1 MSGCSTSKR
10 EILLV
15 TLSRGETAIFTKNG
29 AGLDVF
35 CPSILLN
42 LVDKEGQSVTNY
54 LPADKDV
61 KEGADEQGG
70 DQRRCRLGEPWQ
82 ISQLPPFGAKHP
94 EIECSGLKVSPEVI
108 VAQHKF

>member
-1 MSGCSTSKR
+1 M
-10 EILLV
+10 
-15 TLSRGETAIFTKNG
+15 TLSRGEIAIFTKNG
-29 AGLDVF
+29 AAL
-35 CPSILLN
+35 PSILLN
-42 LVDKEGQSVTNY
+42 LGDKEGQSVTDY

-70 DQRRCRLGEPWQ
+70 DQRRCSLGEPWQ

-94 EIECSGLKVSPEVI
+94 EIECSGLKVSLEVI

>member
-10 EILLV
+10 EILPV
-15 TLSRGETAIFTKNG
+15 TLSRGEIAIFTKNG
-29 AGLDVF
+29 AAL
-35 CPSILLN
+35 PSILLN
-42 LVDKEGQSVTNY
+42 LGDKEGQSVTDY

-70 DQRRCRLGEPWQ
+70 DQRRCSLGEPWQ

>member
-1 MSGCSTSKR
+1 M
-10 EILLV
+10 
-15 TLSRGETAIFTKNG
+15 
-29 AGLDVF
+29 
-35 CPSILLN
+35 PSILLS
-42 LVDKEGQSVTNY
+42 LVDKEGQSVTDY

-70 DQRRCRLGEPWQ
+70 DQRRCRLREPWQ
-82 ISQLPPFGAKHP
+82 ISRLPPFGAKHP